1 MHRRVVNE
9 FMHIHARVVCCIQTV
24 THARLCTRGWRFVI
38 RRRGRILPV
47 HHRRRRAGAGAGCA
61 HNGPLPN
68 PIAGLL
74 LPSRSAYSK
83 RLRYVPASVRVCVR
97 VYSDACFACMIS
109 APRPHRHMI
118 DANYSLLLPSKMKT
132 KRPPRTPNSA
142 EPTQRRKIH
151 VSIGEAMGEAAAHS
165 PALPNSGW

>member
-1 MHRRVVNE
+1 MQFFYELFLARTAAVVD
-9 FMHIHARVVCCIQTV
+9 
-24 THARLCTRGWRFVI
+24 
-38 RRRGRILPV
+38 LPGKIP
-47 HHRRRRAGAGAGCA
+47 RRRARRACAHAAGSQGNWAT